1 MKIKKGFVLR
11 EVGGKMIAVAT
22 GEAGRDFHSMVTL
35 NASGRVLWEELS
47 KGSDV
52 DGMVA
57 ALTAIYEISK
67 EKAREDVEG
76 FVAKLRS
83 ANIIEE

>member
-1 MKIKKGFVLR
+1 
-11 EVGGKMIAVAT
+11 
-22 GEAGRDFHSMVTL
+22 MVTL